1 MEAFDSEDL
10 AKDVYQLDPEDDPP
24 IQRSLGI
31 NWNLTD
37 DNFHFSMST
46 DDKPLSRRGVL
57 SAVNSLYDPHGFLA
71 PVTIGRHILRQI
83 VSDTSNLDYLLTE
96 PLKSQ
101 WNYWKSSLQAWR
113 TSTYHVLLR
122 IHQISTSPWR
132 RNYWLFVMPQLRQ
145 SQLYHTWGQPMRM
158 DQQVGFVLGK
168 SKLAPTSGHT
178 IQRFELF
185 IMCSCFSGWNSSNS
199 SRPYWHWVS
208 CSEIFLG
215 QPCCFRLYPQRH
227 KAFLCLCLQYSGEKK
242 RNLSLPKQWSYIP
255 ISLNPADVG
264 TRMLSPKDLQKCA
277 WLNGPSSFLAKI
289 PHTNTHKWW
298 DICACGAS
306 RWQGIP

>member
-83 VSDTSNLDYLLTE
+83 VSDTSNLDYPLTE

-227 KAFLCLCLQYSGEKK
+227 KAFLRLCLQYSGEKK
-242 RNLSLPKQWSYIP
+242 KKS
-255 ISLNPADVG
+255 
-264 TRMLSPKDLQKCA
+264 
-277 WLNGPSSFLAKI
+277 
-289 PHTNTHKWW
+289 
-298 DICACGAS
+298 
-306 RWQGIP
+306 